1 MITINRSLVLASAL
15 AVTALVVAFETGSPR
30 AANPPTP
37 GEVAQRFPLPGEMFT
52 PVALTTYLAP
62 KVIAAQKAAAARA
75 PRRACFSSSG
85 RSPLYASSAKPP
97 ITSAATNSL
106 TSQRSANPSM

>member
-62 KVIAAQKAAAARA
+62 KFIAAQKAAAARA
-75 PRRACFSSSG
+75 PRPTRAQFC
-85 RSPLYASSAKPP
+85 
-97 ITSAATNSL
+97 ATTPNGWPYVSHKCL
-106 TSQRSANPSM
+106 VG